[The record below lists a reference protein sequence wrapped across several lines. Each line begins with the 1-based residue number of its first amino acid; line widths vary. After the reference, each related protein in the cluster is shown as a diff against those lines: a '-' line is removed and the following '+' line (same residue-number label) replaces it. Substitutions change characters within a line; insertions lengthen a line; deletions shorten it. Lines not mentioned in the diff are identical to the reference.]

1 MKVKYTCVLQV
12 WTTVQHKNCERKLAS
27 GKVIVFYF
35 EDFSTTACM
44 LLVFMTNRCTSITD
58 PIHLAFQKGY
68 IILSLH
74 TLQWSY
80 MKTTKL
86 VNDQNKLEFNYNFC

>member
-1 MKVKYTCVLQV
+1 MKVKYTRVLQV

-58 PIHLAFQKGY
+58 PHSPCFPKRLHNSVIAHFAV
-68 IILSLH
+68 ILYENH
-74 TLQWSY
+74 
-80 MKTTKL
+80 
-86 VNDQNKLEFNYNFC
+86 